1 LLIEIK
7 FDIFF
12 AEMRQF
18 EGSAKRR
25 LNRILMTFDSGLQT
39 SAHFCDKVDSRHV
52 ANLSLVVAGNARR
65 LLSSDHQPIDLA
77 APCLAGSARSS

>member
-25 LNRILMTFDSGLQT
+25 LNRILMTFDRGLQT
-39 SAHFCDKVDSRHV
+39 IAHFCDKTDSRHV
-52 ANLSLVVAGNARR
+52 ANLSLVVAGDARR
-65 LLSSDHQPIDLA
+65 LLSSDHQPIDLV